1 MPREFNE
8 QKLISIAI
16 QILIL
21 FLVVGVGIVIWGN
34 TTRNLEQSGIRLG
47 FDFLNSQAG
56 FNLRE
61 TSISYSPT
69 DTYSRALII
78 GMLNTLKVMAIAIVC
93 ATFLGFTIGIA
104 RLSDN
109 WLVRNLGMIY
119 VEVIRNTPLLLQI
132 FFWYSAI
139 FLSLPTDSVKL
150 LWGAIAFS
158 QGGINTFNLYFY
170 PEFSA
175 LVIGLSIYQAAFIA
189 EVVRGSILAIPKGQW
204 EAARAMGLNG
214 SQVMGLVILPQAL
227 RIIIPPLTSQYINIV
242 KNSSLGVA
250 IAYEDIYA
258 IASTTFNQTGRS
270 IEVVMLIA
278 ITYLLISLI
287 ISAVMNLLN
296 ILTKYKDKTLN
307 SLNLNRSHF
316 SL

>member
-1 MPREFNE
+1 MMSRQFNW
-8 QKLISIAI
+8 QSWISISI

-21 FLVVGVGIVIWGN
+21 ALVIFVGILIWGN
-34 TTRNLEQSGIRLG
+34 TTRNLEQSGLRLG

-61 TSISYSPT
+61 TSIPYMPT
-69 DTYSRALII
+69 DTYGRALLVGLI
-78 GMLNTLKVMAIAIVC
+78 NTFKVMAIAIVS

-132 FFWYSAI
+132 FFWYSAF
-139 FLSLPTDSVKL
+139 FLSLPTEPVKVL
-150 LWGAIAFS
+150 GGAIAFS
-158 QGGINTFNLYFY
+158 QGGINMFNLYFY

-175 LVIGLSIYQAAFIA
+175 LVIGLSVYQAAFIA

-204 EAARAMGLNG
+204 EAAKAIGLNG
-214 SQVMGLVILPQAL
+214 SQMMGLVILPQAL
-227 RIIIPPLTSQYINIV
+227 RIILPPLTSQYINIA

-258 IASTTFNQTGRS
+258 VASTTFNQTGRS
-270 IEVVMLIA
+270 IEVVTLIA

-287 ISAVMNLLN
+287 ISLFMNLV
-296 ILTKYKDKTLN
+296 
-307 SLNLNRSHF
+307 NRVYF
-316 SL
+316 SVEHR

>member
-1 MPREFNE
+1 MSAQVTWQFSW
-8 QKLISIAI
+8 QKLISILF
-16 QILIL
+16 QTLVLI
-21 FLVVGVGIVIWGN
+21 LVVGLGIVIWIN
-34 TTRNLEQSGIRLG
+34 TTRNLERSQIRIG

-61 TSISYSPT
+61 TAIPYQPT
-69 DTYSRALII
+69 DTYSRALIV
-78 GMLNTLKVMAIAIVC
+78 GLLNTLKVMAIAIISSTV
-93 ATFLGFTIGIA
+93 LGFSIGIA

-109 WLVRNLGMIY
+109 WLVRNLGTIY
-119 VEVIRNTPLLLQI
+119 VELIRNTPSLLQI

-139 FLSLPTDSVKL
+139 FLSLPKAPIQI

-158 QGGINTFNLYFY
+158 RDGINIFSFYFY

-175 LVIGLSIYQAAFIA
+175 LVIGLSVYQGAFIA

-204 EAARAMGLNG
+204 EAAKAMGFNG
-214 SQVMGLVILPQAL
+214 RQVLRLIILPQAL
-227 RIIIPPLTSQYINIV
+227 RIILPPLTSQYINIA

-270 IEVVMLIA
+270 VEVVILLA
-278 ITYLLISLI
+278 IVYLSISLI
-287 ISAVMNLLN
+287 ISAIVNLVN
-296 ILTKYKDKTLN
+296 NLTKQKNTC
-307 SLNLNRSHF
+307 
-316 SL
+316 

>member
-1 MPREFNE
+1 MIRDFTW
-8 QKLISIAI
+8 QKLVAVLF

-21 FLVVGVGIVIWGN
+21 VLVIAVGIVIWGN
-34 TTRNLEQSGIRLG
+34 TTRNLEQSGLRLG

-61 TSISYSPT
+61 TSIPYSPT

-78 GMLNTLKVMAIAIVC
+78 GLLNTLKVMAIAIVA

-109 WLVRNLGMIY
+109 WLVRNLGMVY

-139 FLSLPTDSVKL
+139 FLNLPTDSIKF
-150 LWGAIAFS
+150 LWGAIAVS
-158 QGGINTFNLYFY
+158 QGGISVFNLFFY

-175 LVIGLSIYQAAFIA
+175 LVIGLSVYQAAFIA

-204 EAARAMGLNG
+204 EAARAIGLNG
-214 SQVMGLVILPQAL
+214 SQMMGLVILPQAL
-227 RIIIPPLTSQYINIV
+227 RIILPPLTSQFINIA

-270 IEVVMLIA
+270 VEVVILIA
-278 ITYLLISLI
+278 LTYLSISLVI
-287 ISAVMNLLN
+287 AAMMNL
-296 ILTKYKDKTLN
+296 IQKKEDK
-307 SLNLNRSHF
+307 SLYLP
-316 SL
+316 

>member
-1 MPREFNE
+1 MMLGEFNW
-8 QKLISIAI
+8 QKLILIAM

-21 FLVVGVGIVIWGN
+21 ALVISVGVVIWGN
-34 TTRNLEQSGIRLG
+34 TTRNLEQSGLRLG

-61 TSISYSPT
+61 TSIPYSPT

-78 GMLNTLKVMAIAIVC
+78 GLLNTLKVMVIAIFS
-93 ATFLGFTIGIA
+93 ATILGFTVGIA

-132 FFWYSAI
+132 FFWYSAF
-139 FLSLPTDSVKL
+139 FLSLPTEAVKV

-158 QGGINTFNLYFY
+158 QSGINVFNLYFY

-204 EAARAMGLNG
+204 EAAKAIGLNG
-214 SQVMGLVILPQAL
+214 GQMMKLVILPQAL
-227 RIIIPPLTSQYINIV
+227 RIILPPLTSQYINIA

-270 IEVVMLIA
+270 IEVVTLIA
-278 ITYLLISLI
+278 LTYLSISLSIAAIMNLANIKRKSSI
-287 ISAVMNLLN
+287 IS
-296 ILTKYKDKTLN
+296 N
-307 SLNLNRSHF
+307 SSIVISAIN
-316 SL
+316 